1 MNALIGIRKYL
12 REDYEEILNL
22 SSDGNDL
29 DETREDWQINQR
41 NAKINLQ
48 SSGLNVVDI
57 TVKPRDLVNYC
68 RQRGIDINSESRVEF
83 IYHQSKL
90 LHE

>member
-22 SSDGNDL
+22 YSDGNDL
-29 DETREDWQINQR
+29 DETWEDWQIIQR

-48 SSGLNVVDI
+48 SSRLNVVDI
-57 TVKPRDLVNYC
+57 TVKPRDIVNYC
-68 RQRGIDINSESRVEF
+68 RQKGIDINSESRVEF
-83 IYHQSKL
+83 ISHQSKL
-90 LHE
+90 PHE